1 MLNQV
6 VLVGR
11 ITEIPETEEKN
22 KIIISVPRA
31 FKNSDGEYDVDF
43 IPVQLFKPLNESVKE
58 YLTTGDLVGVKGRLQ
73 VIDKE
78 LLVVAEKLTF
88 LSSKSKEEE
97 ED

>member
-73 VIDKE
+73 VIE
-78 LLVVAEKLTF
+78 AEKLTF